1 MYSYVYNTCVCI
13 YIYIYIYSYVY
24 NSMVAIINDAGWL
37 IYLVIHILLRAQFP

>member
-1 MYSYVYNTCVCI
+1 MCVCV
-13 YIYIYIYSYVY
+13 YIYIYSYVY